1 MTLLSAV
8 IGLIILIL
16 INRSLLK
23 TIKNFR
29 TPVNARRSL
38 EVANYKLAKLQ
49 SDLDKYKEG

>member
-1 MTLLSAV
+1 MTLLFAV

-23 TIKNFR
+23 IIKNFR